1 MLAQL
6 FPRCFLC
13 PGFLPVFLLLTGCFK
28 PRGTVFCKTML
39 TGAALSCN
47 FFSDTKK
54 NNNKAVLSEGV
65 SKRRFDTDAFQAHPS
80 DVGCANW
87 RKHRNA

>member
-1 MLAQL
+1 M
-6 FPRCFLC
+6 
-13 PGFLPVFLLLTGCFK
+13 GG
-28 PRGTVFCKTML
+28 
-39 TGAALSCN
+39 
-47 FFSDTKK
+47 TKK
-54 NNNKAVLSEGV
+54 NNNKAVLSEGA